1 MCHLR
6 GRFKVSSGA
15 FKAGAAI
22 RAAGQSAL
30 LTLVDNNTD
39 NNNKNHHHRCVFFI
53 FFFFEIPRGAQTFSS
68 FISDI
73 GESVRGSR
81 LI

>member
-39 NNNKNHHHRCVFFI
+39 NNNKNHHHRCVFFLR
-53 FFFFEIPRGAQTFSS
+53 FHAVHRRFPAL
-68 FISDI
+68 
-73 GESVRGSR
+73 SVTLGRVCEGPG
-81 LI
+81 

>member
-1 MCHLR
+1 MCVILR

-22 RAAGQSAL
+22 RAAGQSAP

-39 NNNKNHHHRCVFFI
+39 NNNKNHHHCCG

-73 GESVRGSR
+73 GKTVREGPG
-81 LI
+81 